1 MQHAPHVPGRLMT
14 AALRGRPSAER
25 FADVRDD
32 LAAERA
38 ESVALAEL
46 ALSAANRIHHAVPA
60 RRPDVV
66 LHEAGRI
73 GVAAGRF
80 LMQRGAA

>member
-1 MQHAPHVPGRLMT
+1 MST
-14 AALRGRPSAER
+14 ATLTRANGRGRQATEVEELRDLRAE
-25 FADVRDD
+25 FV
-32 LAAERA
+32 AERA

-80 LMQRGAA
+80 LSQRGAA